1 MVRPTYGQREE
12 ADAPL
17 PHHDCG
23 CPVPPPG
30 PHAPEGQ
37 LVSRTVSVVAL
48 IVILAIVSIGSAFA
62 RRSGCHRWHSCPSDR
77 GTYVCGDLG
86 HCSQCPDNDYC
97 ERGKP
102 RAKAQKEAPVEEP
115 KAAEQPKAQP
125 PKAAPVPVR

>member
-48 IVILAIVSIGSAFA
+48 IVILAIVSIGTAFA
-62 RRSGCHRWHSCPSDR
+62 HQSGCHRWHSCPSDR

-86 HCSQCPDNDYC
+86 HCSGCPDNRFC
-97 ERGKP
+97 IARKP
-102 RAKAQKEAPVEEP
+102 RPSKKQSQQELTQGVPQGKGPKEGRP
-115 KAAEQPKAQP
+115 
-125 PKAAPVPVR
+125 